1 MGNLY
6 KSKAYP
12 FLDLNFAEGKFY
24 SPKTASN
31 MLMTNSAN
39 PNSYEYST
47 VCRLP
52 DSLTLLIALSF

>member
-12 FLDLNFAEGKFY
+12 FLDLNFVEGKFY
-24 SPKTASN
+24 SLKTASS

-39 PNSYEYST
+39 PK
-47 VCRLP
+47 
-52 DSLTLLIALSF
+52 